1 MRQLRI
7 TSDNFTIDNP
17 ILKILFADI
26 KKYDI
31 LTPDE
36 EFEIAK
42 KAYNGD
48 INAINKLVNH
58 NMRFVVSVA
67 KQYGNST
74 NLLDLINV
82 GTIGLLTASKRF
94 DPYKGFKFITY
105 AVFYIRNE
113 ILKELSKKELI
124 PLPINLQRDFKKF
137 NKIVTTNLHKL
148 NREITLFDLLEN
160 IEMTEFFTEK
170 KIKELYNLYNLSF
183 SIKSY
188 DAEITE
194 NFKLLDTFKSNDN
207 ADKLVNDDDFK
218 NIISKYLN
226 KLNYVEK
233 YIIEKYY
240 GIGCLPKLFKDIAK
254 DLEVSKTTVMYNHKK
269 ALERLKRKMV
279 KYNDFDI

>member
-82 GTIGLLTASKRF
+82 GAIGLLTASKHF
-94 DPYKGFKFITY
+94 DPYKGFKFISY
-105 AVFYIRNE
+105 AVFHIRNE

-160 IEMTEFFTEK
+160 NEITEIFTEK
-170 KIKELYNLYNLSF
+170 KIKELYNLSI

-188 DAEITE
+188 DAEIAE
-194 NFKLLDTFKSNDN
+194 NFKLLDTFKSDDN
-207 ADKLVNDDDFK
+207 ADKLVDDDNFK
-218 NIISKYLN
+218 NTISKYLN

-240 GIGCLPKLFKDIAK
+240 GIGCSPKLFKDIAK
-254 DLEVSKTTVMYNHKK
+254 DLEVSKSTVMNKHKK
-269 ALERLKRKMV
+269 ALERLKRKMT
-279 KYNDFDI
+279 KYKAFDI